1 MTARGKD
8 TMIDL
13 FGMKFRWT
21 FVLGAL
27 LWLPAVFLIFGLLR
41 GFGVP
46 PAMMMVRDMLT
57 FAVLGVPLA
66 LTCRAIHAM
75 GRARLAWALFGPLA
89 FVTFGS
95 VLMGGLFGP
104 VGLLLAALLGCLPAL
119 AVWGGLF
126 LWQRRRGGHAPM
138 EGDDTRDHSDP

>member
-1 MTARGKD
+1 
-8 TMIDL
+8 MIDL

-89 FVTFGS
+89 FVTFG
-95 VLMGGLFGP
+95 P

-126 LWQRRRGGHAPM
+126 LGQRRRGGHAPM